1 MGDPQCSAGEQ
12 HWIPFDW
19 GRENVIYILFSLR
32 GMSRFFGLLSD
43 DWILVLGI
51 KMAMLVK
58 EMLEFVNKFELYC
71 TFLIKCGRQL
81 LNYFQHVFGAEW
93 ERMDIN
99 ILLLIEVWNF
109 SAVAK

>member
-1 MGDPQCSAGEQ
+1 M
-12 HWIPFDW
+12 
-19 GRENVIYILFSLR
+19 IYILFSLR

-81 LNYFQHVFGAEW
+81 LNYFQHVFGAE
-93 ERMDIN
+93 
-99 ILLLIEVWNF
+99 
-109 SAVAK
+109 